1 MFCHDTYDRNGYL
14 RGVIDQIKDEGLN
27 DELFKMLCVE
37 LKFALLDNPYYGG
50 ASVHVKRDGKY
61 YLLLFTS
68 HDESTTH
75 FPDGFGCH
83 FSFDK
88 FLEMLSFPVYCYI
101 GEDHRIHSTEG
112 IMVADGILFLVG
124 DDEFIVEG
132 RLLSRLKSH
141 FRTNVYSAHRL
152 KAMFDNMDNSVL
164 DDMLRD
170 DPLDWDEIIRQIGES
185 TMLFEIDVENRQD
198 YEEVDRMFNFIR
210 LNPFGIDEEVSLKTA
225 KDGIGYA
232 VIVNFKNV
240 VDHVFK
246 FGLPELTISTP
257 HGDAVMSRNLLI
269 DKYELIEE
277 YCNDEKLKLS
287 YECVFESEVRQ

>member
-1 MFCHDTYDRNGYL
+1 MFIHDKYDRNGYL
-14 RGVIDQIKDEGLN
+14 RGIIDQIKDEGLS
-27 DELFKMLCVE
+27 DELFKMLAVE
-37 LKFALLDNPYYGG
+37 LKFALLDNPSFGG
-50 ASVHVKRDGKY
+50 ASVHVERNGKY

-68 HDESTTH
+68 HDESLTH

-101 GEDHRIHSTEG
+101 GEDHKIHSTEYFR
-112 IMVADGILFLVG
+112 VADGIMFAIG
-124 DDEFIVEG
+124 DEEFIVEG
-132 RLLSRLKSH
+132 NLLSRLKSY
-141 FRTNVYSAHRL
+141 FKTNVYSAYRL

-170 DPLDWDEIIRQIGES
+170 NPLDWDEIIRQIGDS
-185 TMLFEIDVENRQD
+185 TMLFEIDVDSREE
-198 YEEVDRMFNFIR
+198 YEDVDRMFNFIR
-210 LNPFGIDEEVSLKTA
+210 LDPFGIDEEVTLKTTR
-225 KDGIGYA
+225 KGIGHA
-232 VIVNFKNV
+232 VIVNFKKV

-257 HGDAVMSRNLLI
+257 HGDVVMSRNLLI

-277 YCNDEKLKLS
+277 YCNDKKLKLS
-287 YECVFESEVRQ
+287 YECVFEPR